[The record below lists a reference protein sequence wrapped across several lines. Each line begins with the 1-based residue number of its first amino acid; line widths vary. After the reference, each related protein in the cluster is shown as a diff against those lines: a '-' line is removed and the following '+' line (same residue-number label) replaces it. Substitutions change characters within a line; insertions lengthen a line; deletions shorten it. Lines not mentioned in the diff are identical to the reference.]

1 MDPQDLFL
9 LTIVIIIIIST
20 LIVSALI
27 LIDKCDQNDNSYDK
41 KQKTYDERLK
51 DRINHPQKQELI
63 NKLNGK
69 VKNIERGEHTSDFID
84 SDLIFVNKDNI
95 FDIKLPYHFV
105 SSTTSFNNNQ
115 SYQLDESAENYVALY
130 LQNDNITLAEK
141 IPSFIDNYNKSNNF
155 YYRNYLTM
163 KDYNYLY
170 DLELTHQITNRN
182 LFRYS
187 HKVMND
193 DDIMKNIADQ
203 FKQFMNENKLNAE
216 DLSKFLKN
224 QNKKIQL
231 DDQELTQFL
240 NDYESQIKELKNQQY
255 QKNLEKFNQFKNN
268 IRNVSVKNSY
278 FYEELATLLN
288 KKS

>member
-1 MDPQDLFL
+1 
-9 LTIVIIIIIST
+9 
-20 LIVSALI
+20 
-27 LIDKCDQNDNSYDK
+27 
-41 KQKTYDERLK
+41 
-51 DRINHPQKQELI
+51 
-63 NKLNGK
+63 
-69 VKNIERGEHTSDFID
+69 
-84 SDLIFVNKDNI
+84 
-95 FDIKLPYHFV
+95 
-105 SSTTSFNNNQ
+105 
-115 SYQLDESAENYVALY
+115 
-130 LQNDNITLAEK
+130 
-141 IPSFIDNYNKSNNF
+141 
-155 YYRNYLTM
+155 
-163 KDYNYLY
+163 
-170 DLELTHQITNRN
+170 
-182 LFRYS
+182 
-187 HKVMND
+187 MND